1 MMMRRLLES
10 AARQED
16 LRVEVAIITSDGF
29 NLRYLAM
36 SVAWGE
42 LMGRIEEG
50 YVENLDGQVG
60 NSKWYSSGASQ

>member
-1 MMMRRLLES
+1 M
-10 AARQED
+10 
-16 LRVEVAIITSDGF
+16 VTSGGR

-42 LMGRIEEG
+42 LMGRREEG